1 MPRLLLK
8 HSRDAL
14 TGHSFFTTDTAACLR
29 GFEIRP
35 DAVLKATK
43 VGGVYSAD
51 PRLHP
56 DAVRFD
62 ALTYPEVLDRRLEVM
77 DLTAIILCRDH
88 KMPLVVFDMAAPD
101 ALTGVIN
108 GEKVGTRISETR
120 PGTSSF

>member
-8 HSRDAL
+8 RSTEAL
-14 TGHSFFTTDTAACLR
+14 TGNPFFTTDTAACLR
-29 GFEIRP
+29 GFEIRS

-62 ALTYPEVLDRRLEVM
+62 ALTSQEVLNRRLEGM

-88 KMPLVVFDMAAPD
+88 KMPLVRYGS
-101 ALTGVIN
+101 TW
-108 GEKVGTRISETR
+108 RIDR
-120 PGTSSF
+120 GYQR